1 MPIFGLGKK
10 SGGLSAKPHMEIGDG
25 DPVTLALVN
34 AANHYDWTT
43 ARAVLARY
51 PDDDRSILLSAL
63 SRDAAGLHGWL
74 ESVHRDAQD
83 DPLAVLAFGA
93 ATVSHAWR
101 IRSNLQA
108 KHVSREQFAKFHEV
122 LREAE
127 EILYRAVELDPA
139 SAAPW
144 AELLTSGRGLQVGT
158 DLIRRR
164 FEAATA
170 RCPAHRIA
178 HQQMLQALC
187 RKWSGS
193 HEQMHE
199 FAAAGAAG
207 PHWAQLAH
215 LVATAHIEHWLALP
229 AGAERSAY
237 MKQPA
242 VRKELEEAADLA
254 LFQPEAGHPRSP
266 YSVANLF
273 AMAFSLA
280 GLHAEALRA
289 FELTNGV
296 VTRFPWLYGN
306 GRDQVTLFTVW
317 RDKARSTR
325 TTR

>member
-1 MPIFGLGKK
+1 MPLFGLGRK

-34 AANHYDWTT
+34 AANRSDWT
-43 ARAVLARY
+43 AVRPILARY
-51 PDDDRSILLSAL
+51 PDDQLSAL
-63 SRDAAGLHGWL
+63 LAAMSQNAAGLYDWL
-74 ESVHRDAQD
+74 TTVRQDAQD
-83 DPLAVLAFGA
+83 DPLAVLALGS
-93 ATVSHAWR
+93 ATISYAWK
-101 IRSNLQA
+101 IRSGLKAQ
-108 KHVSREQFAKFHEV
+108 HVSREQFARFHDL

-127 EILYRAVELDPA
+127 EHLYRAAELDPA

-144 AELLTSGRGLQVGT
+144 CELVTTGRGLQVGT
-158 DLIRRR
+158 ELVGRR
-164 FEAATA
+164 FEAVTS

-199 FAAAGAAG
+199 FAAAAAAG
-207 PHWAQLAH
+207 PHGARLAH
-215 LVATAHIEHWLALP
+215 LVALAHLERWLDLP

-237 MKQPA
+237 MKEPA

-254 LFQPEAGHPRSP
+254 LFPPESADPRSP
-266 YSVANLF
+266 YYVANVF

-280 GLHAEALRA
+280 GLHGPARRA
-289 FELTNGV
+289 FELTDGV
-296 VTRFPWLYGN
+296 VTRSPWQYGN

-317 RDKARSTR
+317 RDKARSAR
-325 TTR
+325 TAR